1 MIVPTL
7 LRMKVGAHVCA
18 VSWLLVAGCSTAS
31 KPPSAPPAA
40 PAPVPSLPNVSAPGL
55 LFDGKTLTGWEP
67 TDFSGRGSVTVT
79 NGQINLGLGYMTGI
93 TWTNDLPRMGYE
105 ISLDAMRAEGGDFFC
120 GLTFPV
126 GKDYLS
132 FIVGGWGGGVVGLSS
147 IDGANAS
154 ENETTTYMNFVNGR
168 WHHIRLRVEPGKIQA
183 WIDEDRVVD
192 LETAEKGFSIRIEME
207 TSKPLGIA
215 TWNTAAA
222 LKNLQLKKL

>member
-7 LRMKVGAHVCA
+7 LRMKVGAHAFA
-18 VSWLLVAGCSTAS
+18 VSWLLLAGCATSS
-31 KPPSAPPAA
+31 KPPSAQPAA
-40 PAPVPSLPNVSAPGL
+40 PAPAPSLPNVSAPGL
-55 LFDGKTLTGWEP
+55 LFDGKTLTGWEA
-67 TDFSGRGSVTVT
+67 TDFSGRGSVSVT

-93 TWTNDLPRMGYE
+93 TWTNDTPRMGYE
-105 ISLDAMRAEGGDFFC
+105 ISLDAMRVEGGDFFC

-132 FIVGGWGGGVVGLSS
+132 FIVGGWGGGVVGISS

-154 ENETTTYMNFVNGR
+154 ENETTSYMNFVNGR